1 MPALPVLRSATT
13 VLPSAAAPLLRRAV
27 EGAFRALAQLRGAR
41 AFHPRGVTFRARAT
55 VDLAGGLA
63 DREEVDA
70 VVRLSR
76 GAGLPAGLP
85 DVHGVA
91 VRFVD
96 AHGPDHHQDL
106 LLATTFTAPVLR
118 HLLRPTVRL
127 DRADATTLLPYRR
140 PSGERVA
147 FRAVPPD
154 HATVDA
160 VVAALPE
167 RVELLMASL
176 LGPWQRVA
184 SVELLEVLDD
194 DLAVRFDP
202 WNTTDE
208 LVPAGVLN
216 VLRAAAYVGSRAGT
230 TGAAPVRS
238 AGSGR
243 PTAPGGGPR
252 PDGAM
257 VAGATRRGADR
268 REARD
273 ARLTGAA
280 DGARRRGASDRG
292 ADQLADDVGDA
303 HGQGTTRH
311 QAEDRRAAGR
321 PAEVGAD
328 GTGQDE
334 GHEHG
339 HHRHGHAP

>member
-230 TGAAPVRS
+230 ADRGDAGPV
-238 AGSGR
+238 GR
-243 PTAPGGGPR
+243 
-252 PDGAM
+252 
-257 VAGATRRGADR
+257 VGAT
-268 REARD
+268 
-273 ARLTGAA
+273 
-280 DGARRRGASDRG
+280 DGARRGTPSGRSHGGRG
-292 ADQLADDVGDA
+292 DQEG
-303 HGQGTTRH
+303 R
-311 QAEDRRAAGR
+311 R
-321 PAEVGAD
+321 PA
-328 GTGQDE
+328 
-334 GHEHG
+334 
-339 HHRHGHAP
+339 